1 MGAVKNLIKTLIIS
15 LKEALSWNVKKQPE
29 KRNLLGWTFIV
40 TRITLLPRSV
50 SLRVK
55 IVNFDTEHLVSISIC
70 WLAFL
75 IQIALPGDENVNIR
89 QSQTSNCRCQ
99 TSLQNSIQ
107 NCSIFYLPYRDW
119 HKVSDLFGLWMWT
132 LDQVCYCCPFQV
144 WNRQGTQDILG
155 NNFNKCL
162 LLYIPS
168 RPLFQIFKNSS
179 DSRVSK
185 RPNMCYLFEKRGM
198 QGYQI
203 WHLKKIIWSSGVP
216 SFISRVSPNRPKK
229 SPFPAGWLEA
239 LLPIS
244 DSLIGCG
251 PKITYHRT
259 NSFVSLSISFSLDM
273 VKTIQSGIN
282 DKSNIYYS
290 WKGVFP

>member
-1 MGAVKNLIKTLIIS
+1 MRKYDKAFVIATSCILKHSSLQNENEVSGVNIKVFLCVINF
-15 LKEALSWNVKKQPE
+15 LEKALSWNVQKLPE

-70 WLAFL
+70 RLAFL

-107 NCSIFYLPYRDW
+107 NCSIFYLPYKDW

-155 NNFNKCL
+155 NNFN
-162 LLYIPS
+162 
-168 RPLFQIFKNSS
+168 
-179 DSRVSK
+179 
-185 RPNMCYLFEKRGM
+185 
-198 QGYQI
+198 
-203 WHLKKIIWSSGVP
+203 
-216 SFISRVSPNRPKK
+216 
-229 SPFPAGWLEA
+229 
-239 LLPIS
+239 
-244 DSLIGCG
+244 
-251 PKITYHRT
+251 
-259 NSFVSLSISFSLDM
+259 
-273 VKTIQSGIN
+273 
-282 DKSNIYYS
+282 
-290 WKGVFP
+290 

>member
-1 MGAVKNLIKTLIIS
+1 MRKYDKAFVIDTCCIFKHCSLQIDNKASVVKMGAVKNLIKTLIIS
-15 LKEALSWNVKKQPE
+15 LKEALSWNVKKPPE
-29 KRNLLGWTFIV
+29 KGNLLGWTFIV

-70 WLAFL
+70 RLAFL

-107 NCSIFYLPYRDW
+107 NCSIFYLPYKDW

-168 RPLFQIFKNSS
+168 RPLFQIFKKSS
-179 DSRVSK
+179 DSRVSQ

-203 WHLKKIIWSSGVP
+203 WRLKKIIWSSGVP
-216 SFISRVSPNRPKK
+216 SFISRVSPNRPK
-229 SPFPAGWLEA
+229 SHLFPLADLRH
-239 LLPIS
+239 
-244 DSLIGCG
+244 C
-251 PKITYHRT
+251 
-259 NSFVSLSISFSLDM
+259 
-273 VKTIQSGIN
+273 
-282 DKSNIYYS
+282 
-290 WKGVFP
+290 FPHQTV